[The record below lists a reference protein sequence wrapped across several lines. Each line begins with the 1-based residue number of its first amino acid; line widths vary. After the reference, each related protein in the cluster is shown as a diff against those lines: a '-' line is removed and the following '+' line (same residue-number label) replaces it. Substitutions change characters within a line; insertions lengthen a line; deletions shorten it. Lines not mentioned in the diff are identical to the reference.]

1 MRGIFYSKRGGSK
14 ARKRKK
20 CGQHFTDKK
29 SSNVLNF
36 IQLNKITKFLLATE
50 IQSLIIPLVFTR
62 LISVAWV
69 AKLVDAAD
77 SKSAVE

>member
-1 MRGIFYSKRGGSK
+1 
-14 ARKRKK
+14 
-20 CGQHFTDKK
+20 
-29 SSNVLNF
+29 LNF